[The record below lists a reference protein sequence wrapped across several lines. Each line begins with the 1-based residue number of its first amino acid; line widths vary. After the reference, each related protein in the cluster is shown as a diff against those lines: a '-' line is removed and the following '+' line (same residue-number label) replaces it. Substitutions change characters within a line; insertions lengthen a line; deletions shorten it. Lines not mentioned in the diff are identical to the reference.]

1 MIHRIL
7 LAVLL
12 LAAAPATAQD
22 LARETAKVEDL
33 RSIREIKR
41 LQAEWGY
48 DAMAGDWKAMAALG
62 APHVEMVL
70 PGGNAVGREALEQW
84 LRQRMGQ
91 GADGVSAGRLN
102 ARIWFSPVITLS
114 AEGDRATGRWKQLAL
129 TGEAGKAAEW
139 RMTTDVIEYHRT
151 KDGWRIAHIRPYL
164 VFAGPY
170 ETGFTHDASTLE
182 RAPIDYTADEA
193 GTVLPDRVAE
203 RPRTKADL
211 DREATLLLEAGEAQN
226 LTDAFGYYLDRG
238 MYDDVADLFAADGN
252 VEVAGQGVF
261 KGADGV
267 RRFLTRF
274 GAPGLDP
281 GELNDRPQLMPE
293 VSISDDGAT
302 ALVRVTELGMTGQHG
317 GEGYWSLAI
326 DTFLL
331 TRGDDGKW
339 RIATLH
345 RRPLMRA
352 DYKQGW
358 AHPLPAALPMG
369 EGVTVDA
376 PAQPV
381 DTDYPAHAFNMQMLG
396 SGVVFPHRG
405 EARPLAPE
413 ANALARA
420 EAFAGAE
427 NVAGAYGAYVNHFDW
442 DGLAQLFAKDGWR
455 ELPFIGVLVGRDK
468 ILAGATIRY
477 GDRRPGPNPAF
488 QAIHMLTQ
496 PYITVSPDGGRVQ
509 LRARLLQLNSSASG
523 SGSMI
528 AGVYEDQLVKE
539 NGAWKIAGMDL
550 DYTWMASYE
559 GGWTKADPHAGD
571 AIKPSAALLAR
582 YQIDAPIRGDPGFP
596 FPAVPALPFHY
607 KNPVSGREPTR
618 LVGWTEIKPEGAR

>member
-1 MIHRIL
+1 MTLR
-7 LAVLL
+7 LALAALL
-12 LAAAPATAQD
+12 LAAAPAAAQD
-22 LARETAKVEDL
+22 LARDTAKVEDL

-48 DAMAGDWKAMAALG
+48 DAMAGDWKAMAAHG
-62 APHVEMVL
+62 APYVEMVL
-70 PGGNAVGREALEQW
+70 PGGNAVGREALEAW
-84 LRQRMGQ
+84 LRQRMGR
-91 GADGVSAGRLN
+91 GADGIPAGRLN
-102 ARIWFSPVITLS
+102 ARLWLTPVIALS
-114 AEGDRATGRWKQLAL
+114 AEGDRAMGRWHQLAL

-139 RMTTDVIEYHRT
+139 RMTTDVIEYHKTRE
-151 KDGWRIAHIRPYL
+151 GWRIAHIRPYL

-170 ETGFTHDASTLE
+170 ETGFTHNTSRLE
-182 RAPIDYTADEA
+182 RAPIGFTPDEA
-193 GTVLPDRVAE
+193 GTVLTGRAATQ
-203 RPRTKADL
+203 PRARADI
-211 DREATLLLEAGEAQN
+211 DREATLLLEAVKAQN
-226 LTDAFGYYLDRG
+226 LVDAFGFYIERG
-238 MYDDVADLFAADGN
+238 MYGDVVDLFASDGN

-267 RRFLTRF
+267 RRFLKRF
-274 GAPGLDP
+274 GAPGLDL

-317 GEGYWSLAI
+317 GTGYWSLAI

-331 TRGDDGKW
+331 TRGDDGQW

-358 AHPLPAALPMG
+358 AHPLPAPLPMG

-396 SGVVFPHRG
+396 SGMVFPHRG
-405 EARPLAPE
+405 EAKRLMPE
-413 ANALARA
+413 PNALARV
-420 EAFAGAE
+420 EAFEGAE
-427 NVAGAYGAYVNHFDW
+427 NVAGAYGEYVNAFDW
-442 DGLAQLFAKDGWR
+442 DSLANLFAKDGWR
-455 ELPFIGVLVGRDK
+455 ELPFIGVIAGRDK
-468 ILAGATIRY
+468 ILAGARIRY
-477 GDRRPGPNPAF
+477 GDRGAGPSAAF

-496 PYITVSPDGGRVQ
+496 PYVTVSPDGGRVQ
-509 LRARLLQLNSSASG
+509 LRARLMQFNSSASG
-523 SGSMI
+523 SGSWI

-550 DYTWMASYE
+550 DYTWMATYRD
-559 GGWTKADPHAGD
+559 GWMKADPHAAD
-571 AIKPSAALLAR
+571 AIKPTAELLAR
-582 YQIDAPIRGDPGFP
+582 YKLDAPIRGDPGIP
-596 FPAVPALPFHY
+596 FPAVPPLPFHY
-607 KNPVSGREPTR
+607 KNPVSDRAPER
-618 LVGWTEIKPEGAR
+618 LVGWTDIKPKS

>member
-7 LAVLL
+7 
-12 LAAAPATAQD
+12 AAALLFSATAAAND
-22 LARETAKVEDL
+22 LAYETAKVEDL
-33 RSIREIKR
+33 RSLREIKR

-62 APHVEMVL
+62 TPYVEIVL
-70 PGGNAVGREALEQW
+70 PGGNTVGRDALEGW

-91 GADGVSAGRLN
+91 GVDGVPAGRLN
-102 ARIWFSPVITLS
+102 ARIWLSPVIILS

-129 TGEAGKAAEW
+129 TGEVGKAADW
-139 RMTTDVIEYHRT
+139 RMTTDVVEYHKT
-151 KDGWRIAHIRPYL
+151 KDGWRIAFIRPYL

-170 ETGFTHDASTLE
+170 ETGFTHDASKLE
-182 RAPIDYTADEA
+182 REPISYTPDEA
-193 GTVLPDRVAE
+193 GKVMTGRAAAQT
-203 RPRTKADL
+203 RPQADI
-211 DREATLLLEAGEAQN
+211 DREATLLHEAGKAQN
-226 LTDAFGYYLDRG
+226 IADTFGYFLDRG
-238 MYDDVADLFAADGN
+238 MYDDIVDLFAPEGN

-274 GAPGLDP
+274 GAPGLDA

-317 GEGYWSLAI
+317 GAGYWSLAV
-326 DTFLL
+326 DTFLM

-339 RIATLH
+339 RIVTLH

-352 DYKQGW
+352 DYKEGW
-358 AHPLPAALPMG
+358 AHPLPAPLPMG

-405 EARPLAPE
+405 EARPLVPE
-413 ANALARA
+413 ANALAQA
-420 EAFAGAE
+420 EAFDGAE
-427 NVAGAYGAYVNHFDW
+427 NVAGAYGEYVNHFDW
-442 DGLAQLFAKDGWR
+442 DGLAGLFARDGWR
-455 ELPFIGVLVGRDK
+455 ELPFIGVVSGRDK
-468 ILAGATIRY
+468 ILAGAKIRY
-477 GDRRPGPNPAF
+477 GDRGAGPNPAF

-496 PYITVSPDGGRVQ
+496 PYVTVSPDGGRVQ
-509 LRARLLQLNSSASG
+509 LRARLMQFNSSAGGPG
-523 SGSMI
+523 SWI

-539 NGAWKIAGMDL
+539 SGA
-550 DYTWMASYE
+550 
-559 GGWTKADPHAGD
+559 
-571 AIKPSAALLAR
+571 
-582 YQIDAPIRGDPGFP
+582 
-596 FPAVPALPFHY
+596 
-607 KNPVSGREPTR
+607 
-618 LVGWTEIKPEGAR
+618 

>member
-1 MIHRIL
+1 LIHRFLVAAAL
-7 LAVLL
+7 LT
-12 LAAAPATAQD
+12 AAPAAAQD
-22 LARETAKVEDL
+22 LAHETAKVEDL
-33 RSIREIKR
+33 HSIREIKR

-62 APHVEMVL
+62 TPYVEMLL
-70 PGGNAVGREALEQW
+70 PEGNAVGREALEDW

-91 GADGVSAGRLN
+91 GADGIAKGRLN

-114 AEGDRATGRWKQLAL
+114 AEGERATGRWKQLAL
-129 TGEAGKAAEW
+129 TGEVGKSAEW

-164 VFAGPY
+164 VFAGSY
-170 ETGFTHDASTLE
+170 ETGFTHDANRLE
-182 RAPIDYTADEA
+182 RAPIGFTPDQA
-193 GTVLPDRVAE
+193 GTVVTGRSAAQPFSQTE
-203 RPRTKADL
+203 ADKQ
-211 DREATLLLEAGEAQN
+211 ATLLLEASKAQN
-226 LTDAFGYYLDRG
+226 IANTFGYYLDRG
-238 MYDDVADLFAADGN
+238 MYDDIVDLFAPDGN

-267 RRFLTRF
+267 RRFLKRF

-317 GEGYWSLAI
+317 GEGYWSLAVN
-326 DTFLL
+326 TYLL

-339 RIATLH
+339 RIAILH

-358 AHPLPAALPMG
+358 VRPLPAPLPMG

-381 DTDYPAHAFNMQMLG
+381 DTDYPARAFNMQMLG
-396 SGVVFPHRG
+396 SGVVFPARG
-405 EARPLAPE
+405 TPKPLAAEP
-413 ANALARA
+413 NALARA
-420 EAFAGAE
+420 EAFDGAE
-427 NVAGAYGAYVNHFDW
+427 NVAGAYGEYVNAFDW
-442 DGLAQLFAKDGWR
+442 DGLAGLFARDGWR
-455 ELPFIGVLVGRDK
+455 ELPFIGVVVGRNK
-468 ILAGATIRY
+468 ILEGAKIRY
-477 GDRRPGPNPAF
+477 GNNGSGPRAAF

-496 PYITVSPDGGRVQ
+496 PYVTVSPDGSRVQ
-509 LRARLLQLNSSASG
+509 LRARLLQFNSAANGLG
-523 SGSMI
+523 SWI

-550 DYTWMASYE
+550 DYTWMATYQD
-559 GGWTKADPHAGD
+559 GWMKADPHAAD
-571 AIKPSAALLAR
+571 ALQPSAALLAR
-582 YQIDAPIRGDPGFP
+582 YQLDAPIRGEPGIP
-596 FPAVPALPFHY
+596 FPAIAPLPFHY
-607 KNPVSGREPTR
+607 TNPVSGRAPER
-618 LVGWTEIKPEGAR
+618 LIGWTQIEPKR